1 MAIAQ
6 SGPAPD
12 VRARLPKPGAE
23 VLATLGGTLLAATL
37 LVLAAMNVG
46 PLWRDEVNTANL
58 AQMPSAHDFWLN
70 LSFESFPPLWP
81 LLLRSGYALGWVD
94 GDWTIRVMGLYVGFL
109 FLGSLWLCI
118 RWLGGRA
125 PTLSVAL
132 LGCLPAFIF
141 IVGANRAY
149 GLGCCLLV
157 LSFGTIWRLLECLSP
172 ARILLAGGACL
183 LFAHC
188 VYYDVILLGAML
200 AGGVLVA
207 LRRHQWKTLGVLAA
221 MGLICAGS
229 MAIYVPVV
237 RRGSDY
243 AVTIP
248 SPAFHAG
255 LLWYGF
261 GDAVTCRSSGEFG
274 RIGLEPWL
282 WVGLLLAGL
291 AAAMVVQRTGTF
303 RPSRV
308 EAPPPGSQ
316 RRADMALFCA
326 VSMVLGILG
335 LTAFYLK
342 IRYLTS
348 SWYFVEILCL
358 GCVAFDGLLG
368 ANWPALRPWGAIR
381 IVFLVGM
388 MSWGVRA
395 GWNEAHTRRS
405 SVDSIAAVLSNS
417 ASDKDLIVVGN
428 AWEGITFNRYYH
440 GAAHWVTVPP
450 LASHLVHRN
459 DLMFE
464 KMHRPEAALDP
475 VLRAIENTLRE
486 GRDVWLVGNLIAAS
500 PAPRGVDRG
509 DPYIGTYEL
518 YWEGQVSAFLLEHAT
533 KEQVLDVSGKNRV
546 FFLENPPALVFTGY
560 KSGTGAT
567 NAPPSAN

>member
-188 VYYDVILLGAML
+188 VYYDVILLVAML

-248 SPAFHAG
+248 SPAFSRRA
-255 LLWYGF
+255 LVVW
-261 GDAVTCRSSGEFG
+261 VRRCSNVPEQRRIG
-274 RIGLEPWL
+274 RIGLEPWRMGRAAAGRVGGGDGCPADRHIPPIAGRSTPSRL
-282 WVGLLLAGL
+282 SASGRFGIVLRGEHGARNPWVNGLLFEDTIPHLELVLCRNIVPGL
-291 AAAMVVQRTGTF
+291 RGFRRITMAQTGPRYGRGERSASFSWWNDELGRPRGMERSAYPAEQRGF
-303 RPSRV
+303 NC
-308 EAPPPGSQ
+308 
-316 RRADMALFCA
+316 RRAQQQ
-326 VSMVLGILG
+326 
-335 LTAFYLK
+335 
-342 IRYLTS
+342 R
-348 SWYFVEILCL
+348 
-358 GCVAFDGLLG
+358 
-368 ANWPALRPWGAIR
+368 
-381 IVFLVGM
+381 
-388 MSWGVRA
+388 VR
-395 GWNEAHTRRS
+395 
-405 SVDSIAAVLSNS
+405 
-417 ASDKDLIVVGN
+417 
-428 AWEGITFNRYYH
+428 
-440 GAAHWVTVPP
+440 
-450 LASHLVHRN
+450 
-459 DLMFE
+459 
-464 KMHRPEAALDP
+464 
-475 VLRAIENTLRE
+475 
-486 GRDVWLVGNLIAAS
+486 
-500 PAPRGVDRG
+500 
-509 DPYIGTYEL
+509 
-518 YWEGQVSAFLLEHAT
+518 
-533 KEQVLDVSGKNRV
+533 
-546 FFLENPPALVFTGY
+546 
-560 KSGTGAT
+560 
-567 NAPPSAN
+567 